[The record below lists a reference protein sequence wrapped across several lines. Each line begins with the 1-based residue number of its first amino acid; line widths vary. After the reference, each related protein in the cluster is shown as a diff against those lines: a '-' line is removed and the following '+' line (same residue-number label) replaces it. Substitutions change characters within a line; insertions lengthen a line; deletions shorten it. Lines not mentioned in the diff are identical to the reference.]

1 MAWLAGLLARGENNR
16 RGAEAEQA
24 ALIWL
29 LAQGLTEVQR
39 NFRCRGGE
47 IDLIMQDRETLV
59 FVEVRRRSRAT
70 HGDAGASVT
79 RTKQR
84 RLTIAAQLFLQR
96 YRMPPPC
103 RFDVIAFDGDN
114 MHWLKNA
121 FEATPE
127 SF

>member
-1 MAWLAGLLARGENNR
+1 
-16 RGAEAEQA
+16 
-24 ALIWL
+24 
-29 LAQGLTEVQR
+29 
-39 NFRCRGGE
+39 
-47 IDLIMQDRETLV
+47 MQDRATLV
-59 FVEVRRRSRAT
+59 FVEVRRRTRAT
-70 HGDAGASVT
+70 HGDAAASVT

-84 RLTIAAQLFLQR
+84 RLIIAAQLFLQR